1 MQLSNIAARIYT
13 AFANTGTKNTIPV
26 ASQIGI
32 TAGAASYTDGF
43 PPLTLTPVA
52 SGGVPPYGA
61 DFNGILNAIT
71 TIQKWQSG
79 GGLFQYDATWSS
91 TNGGYPQGAWLLK
104 ATGTG
109 FWVNLVDN
117 NTTNPDSSG
126 ANWVDAGIQLSSG
139 QIAVAAGTADAL
151 TATFGSSPI
160 TLTNGLSFIVRANL
174 ANATTTPTFAPNG
187 LTAHAIVKGNG
198 LPLAA
203 GDIAGAGH
211 WLELQYDTT
220 LTAWVLQNPANGI
233 VTSKPG
239 NFSGSYGYNASQ
251 ALPANQIGMQLY
263 FYGSTAGQTLT
274 LPLRSATT
282 IGNAFWFVNLASV
295 PVTVASSGSDTLG
308 ISTPMQSFS
317 YPASV
322 VLQPGDSTCL
332 VNDGFNWLEQQG
344 VRAVN
349 SPPQLLPITAS
360 VGGSALT
367 INLASINLDF
377 RSPALTNGATT
388 RIASGS
394 LSITVPST
402 ATLGSVSGT
411 PMRVGVAVAYN
422 SGTPVLCV
430 VNGTV
435 DESALYSPTTISTGA
450 NSIGT
455 AYSASAVSA
464 SSPMRLIGYVDVP
477 NTTAGTYAAITQVQ
491 GYGGTLSPASLGVG
505 QTWQSASVVSGTT
518 YYNTTGRPIII
529 NLVSSHGTTNSY
541 TVCTINGFAV
551 NGFGDLG
558 TTGASASSWVI
569 PAGASY
575 VFSAS
580 SGTLNVVSAQ
590 ALR

>member
-349 SPPQLLPITAS
+349 SPLIRAIGPAGYSATATIALSDLNRPIGGFPTAPIT
-360 VGGSALT
+360 LT
-367 INLASINLDF
+367 I
-377 RSPALTNGATT
+377 PAG
-388 RIASGS
+388 
-394 LSITVPST
+394 
-402 ATLGSVSGT
+402 
-411 PMRVGVAVAYN
+411 
-422 SGTPVLCV
+422 
-430 VNGTV
+430 
-435 DESALYSPTTISTGA
+435 
-450 NSIGT
+450 
-455 AYSASAVSA
+455 
-464 SSPMRLIGYVDVP
+464 
-477 NTTAGTYAAITQVQ
+477 TTAGQSVTLTNFSQTAGAFITVSTTGAQRLYFQGLSGQTSIVLGLGDSVTLVFDGGNWIQVSGAAQFGI
-491 GYGGTLSPASLGVG
+491 G
-505 QTWQSASVVSGTT
+505 QTWQSVVGSRVYGTT
-518 YYNTTGRPIII
+518 YTNTTGKTIAVSGYGT
-529 NLVSSHGTTNSY
+529 NVSSGALSVTVAGVQIFAVEAASGAPIVGYSFIVPPGGTYSITVTAGTVTNS
-541 TVCTINGFAV
+541 VWAE
-551 NGFGDLG
+551 
-558 TTGASASSWVI
+558 
-569 PAGASY
+569 
-575 VFSAS
+575 
-580 SGTLNVVSAQ
+580 
-590 ALR
+590 LR